1 MTQTKAELLQTRHQ
15 GDIRLGDAD
24 STHYVGF
31 KAPATVGTSLVWT
44 LPAADGTAN
53 YLLKTDGSGNL
64 GWVADSS
71 TDSTKMPLAGGTF
84 TGDVTFSGDNY
95 NLVWDKSD
103 NALEFADSAKAVFGQ
118 PGNDLTIRHDGSNSY
133 IHHDGAG
140 ALVVKATGTGEDVYI
155 QATND
160 VYIQPQTSEEGIKVI
175 GNGAVELYHDNSKT
189 VYTTTLGVEV
199 KGGDTSSKTQLSI
212 WGNEGQRGVLQI
224 SADDGDDNADHWQF
238 QARTDGNLN
247 IQNLNSGSW
256 GNSAVFVG
264 GGAAMFYNN
273 NVKALETVNNGIKVS
288 GAESGDALLYL
299 SADEGDDNADQ
310 WRVKADTSGNFGI
323 DNYSTG
329 SWVNGLTIDGSNHAT
344 VSNNVLLNRD
354 SYIKIGAGADL
365 QLTHNGTHSYINNS
379 TGTLYIRGSEV
390 IVAGNTTG
398 ETIAQFVENGA
409 AIIRYDNVVKFETTS
424 AGTKFTGGMAQVATA
439 AAALELDLNTSN
451 YFTKTISG
459 NSTFTFA
466 NPAASGQVTAF
477 TLELTHSSGTVTW
490 PSSVKWNADTA
501 PTLTTGK
508 THLFMFVTD
517 DGGSRYRGS
526 ALVDYVN

>member
-31 KAPATVGTSLVWT
+31 KAPTTVTSSLVWT

-84 TGDVTFSGDNY
+84 TGNVIYNDN
-95 NLVWDKSD
+95 VE
-103 NALEFADSAKAVFGQ
+103 ARFG
-118 PGNDLTIRHDGSNSY
+118 T
-133 IHHDGAG
+133 
-140 ALVVKATGTGEDVYI
+140 
-155 QATND
+155 
-160 VYIQPQTSEEGIKVI
+160 
-175 GNGAVELYHDNSKT
+175 
-189 VYTTTLGVEV
+189 
-199 KGGDTSSKTQLSI
+199 
-212 WGNEGQRGVLQI
+212 
-224 SADDGDDNADHWQF
+224 
-238 QARTDGNLN
+238 
-247 IQNLNSGSW
+247 
-256 GNSAVFVG
+256 
-264 GGAAMFYNN
+264 
-273 NVKALETVNNGIKVS
+273 
-288 GAESGDALLYL
+288 
-299 SADEGDDNADQ
+299 
-310 WRVKADTSGNFGI
+310 
-323 DNYSTG
+323 
-329 SWVNGLTIDGSNHAT
+329 
-344 VSNNVLLNRD
+344 
-354 SYIKIGAGADL
+354 GADL
-365 QLTHNGTHSYINNS
+365 KIYHDGTDNYWQTSATTHFRINNGNRLTLDGTTGDVSMQGSSGRNFKWDNSAAYLNLNDNAKATYGTADDLSIYHNGTNSIINNN
-379 TGTLYIRGSEV
+379 TGDLYIQTDNNFKLEAKDGGNDMIHAVPTAQVELHFNGVKKYQTSAAGSRF
-390 IVAGNTTG
+390 IGG
-398 ETIAQFVENGA
+398 IAQDV
-409 AIIRYDNVVKFETTS
+409 
-424 AGTKFTGGMAQVATA
+424 TA
-439 AAALELDLNTSN
+439 VSALELDLNTSN

>member
-84 TGDVTFSGDNY
+84 TGNVTYNDNIRARFGTNADLSIYHNDTNAYIDNDKGDLILQSDSVIR
-95 NLVWDKSD
+95 LVNST
-103 NALEFADSAKAVFGQ
+103 NNE
-118 PGNDLTIRHDGSNSY
+118 SY
-133 IHHDGAG
+133 I
-140 ALVVKATGTGEDVYI
+140 KCFINGT
-155 QATND
+155 
-160 VYIQPQTSEEGIKVI
+160 
-175 GNGAVELYHDNSKT
+175 VELYNDNDRKFYTSSSGAQVENTTGDTYLVIKAEEDSSSADPILRLLASNDSTSPMIQFGDSSDSDVGLIKYKHSDNSICFGMNA
-189 VYTTTLGVEV
+189 VY
-199 KGGDTSSKTQLSI
+199 DSI
-212 WGNEGQRGVLQI
+212 IFDSNGNIVI
-224 SADDGDDNADHWQF
+224 
-238 QARTDGNLN
+238 
-247 IQNLNSGSW
+247 NS
-256 GNSAVFVG
+256 
-264 GGAAMFYNN
+264 
-273 NVKALETVNNGIKVS
+273 
-288 GAESGDALLYL
+288 
-299 SADEGDDNADQ
+299 
-310 WRVKADTSGNFGI
+310 
-323 DNYSTG
+323 
-329 SWVNGLTIDGSNHAT
+329 
-344 VSNNVLLNRD
+344 D
-354 SYIKIGAGADL
+354 SYLKIGAGQDL
-365 QLTHNGTHSYINNS
+365 QLTHNGSHNYVN
-379 TGTLYIRGSEV
+379 GTNGHLYLRADQIV
-390 IVAGNTTG
+390 VAGNTTG

-409 AIIRYDNVVKFETTS
+409 AIFRYDNVVKFETTS
-424 AGTKFTGGMAQVATA
+424 AGTKFTGGIAQVATA
-439 AAALELDLNTSN
+439 AGALELDLNTSN